1 MFNYASYGPGNQPI
15 QPVPQNI
22 TIRTGDKKTS
32 HIKVQTNLIEE

>member
-32 HIKVQTNLIEE
+32 HIKSKPT